1 MADAQ
6 ALSGLLS
13 LFGHLALDEHL
24 EYNRMGNHQ
33 VSDVALMSITARRS
47 RLAHER

>member
-13 LFGHLALDEHL
+13 LFDHLALDEHL

-33 VSDVALMSITARRS
+33 LSDALRVTTSPR
-47 RLAHER
+47 